1 MAFCDHSGHGH
12 CFRFDKL
19 SLAASQTSS
28 RWCSKESTSLVAII
42 DFFFSILLVKHC
54 SCESSCFPLLL
65 QRNSDFR
72 MAGLNKEKCCVIRSG
87 SECTQR
93 KNTGGLKDGKELTH
107 RSSKQVISS
116 VHPASSCFPPS
127 WNHEVSKF
135 RQTPRRWADFVYPK
149 KKISKSRGVLMQM
162 KTMPIIIILVL
173 CKQRIQQ
180 LPRNAK
186 QRIYKKPL

>member
-107 RSSKQVISS
+107 RSSKQVINS

-135 RQTPRRWADFVYPK
+135 RDTKKDELILYTQK
-149 KKISKSRGVLMQM
+149 KKSQNPEGCWCRWRQCPSSSSWCYASREFSNFHEMQNREF
-162 KTMPIIIILVL
+162 T
-173 CKQRIQQ
+173 
-180 LPRNAK
+180 
-186 QRIYKKPL
+186 KPL